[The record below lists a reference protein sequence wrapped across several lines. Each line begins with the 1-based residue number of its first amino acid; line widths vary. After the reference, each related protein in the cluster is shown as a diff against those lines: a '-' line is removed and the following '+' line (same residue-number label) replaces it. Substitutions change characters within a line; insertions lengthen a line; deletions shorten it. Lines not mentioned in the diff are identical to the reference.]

1 MRGFVA
7 SAHAS
12 RLASVM
18 SPARTCNYHEKIKRQ
33 SNLHFIAV
41 TVRKW
46 PIDCLI
52 QADRLTQ
59 VFPTK
64 IVTFTEDNRL
74 SPQSLYY
81 DLSVSV
87 KALEVINWFQSLK
100 ISKLYSSRTRLETVK
115 SKGSY

>member
-41 TVRKW
+41 TVKKW
-46 PIDCLI
+46 PTDCLT

-59 VFPTK
+59 VFPNK
-64 IVTFTEDNRL
+64 IVTFTENNNLL
-74 SPQSLYY
+74 SQSFYL
-81 DLSVSV
+81 DVSV
-87 KALEVINWFQSLK
+87 KAWEVINRFQ
-100 ISKLYSSRTRLETVK
+100 
-115 SKGSY
+115 